1 VPVNVDVD
9 LIKQAVLNVML
20 NGVQAMPQGGN
31 LRVSVGRKNGA
42 AVAEIQD
49 QGMGIPE
56 EMREK
61 IFTLYFT
68 TKKAGSGI
76 GLAMAYRVMQL
87 HHGFVDFRP
96 APERGTTFELSLPL
110 QPAGFD
116 VTPVA
121 LPRSR
126 P

>member
-1 VPVNVDVD
+1 
-9 LIKQAVLNVML
+9 
-20 NGVQAMPQGGN
+20 MPQGGN
-31 LRVSVGRKNGA
+31 LRISVSRRNGN

-49 QGMGIPE
+49 QGTGIPE

-110 QPAGFD
+110 QPARLE
-116 VTPVA
+116 A
-121 LPRSR
+121 LPAEAPRSAS
-126 P
+126 

>member
-1 VPVNVDVD
+1 VNVDVD

-20 NGVQAMPQGGN
+20 NGVQAMPKGGN
-31 LRVSVGRKNGA
+31 LRVSVSRRNGS

-49 QGMGIPE
+49 QGIGIPE

-96 APERGTTFELSLPL
+96 APTQGTTFELSLPL
-110 QPAGFD
+110 HSPRLEATPA
-116 VTPVA
+116 A
-121 LPRSR
+121 AAPRSR
-126 P
+126 I

>member
-1 VPVNVDVD
+1 
-9 LIKQAVLNVML
+9 ML

-31 LRVSVGRKNGA
+31 LRVSVSRKNGS
-42 AVAEIQD
+42 AVAEIED
-49 QGMGIPE
+49 QGVGIPE

-68 TKKAGSGI
+68 TKKSGSGI

-96 APERGTTFELSLPL
+96 APEKGTTFELSLPL
-110 QPAGFD
+110 MPSRIDA
-116 VTPVA
+116 A
-121 LPRSR
+121 LANPLQS
-126 P
+126 